1 MIENVLTNY
10 NIKFT
15 KSQLDHDLK
24 ISKSKLYYNIYNNKI
39 SEPLHKFWF
48 SVPNI
53 KYSNN
58 YSDFK
63 TIRFL
68 MNNKNENIS
77 KLINYIKDIGD
88 YMVEKLSPIF
98 SNVSIDYPWKESTQ
112 YPYIFTF
119 FTNTNT
125 VFIDSSGNELKYESI
140 NYNDLTYSIIF
151 EISSIRIIPI
161 ILDKTETYTMKL
173 NLVLILIKEDE
184 KKDLKKFSFT
194 NLINS
199 TNSTNSTNSINT
211 TNNYN
216 ESINTNSNIPFNKVS
231 NQMRLPFINDITGG
245 FTLNKIDRKNTSEIN
260 QSQAQ
265 TSTTKLMINTEEI
278 LKAINGLKKVEIKK
292 ELSDDLYNKNEDN
305 NSQINMEYI
314 EKKNSLKKV
323 KTKEKSLLKNLQK
336 KKKKK
341 KKETENIIDIDNEL
355 EKEFE
360 KVI

>member
-48 SVPNI
+48 SVSNI

-77 KLINYIKDIGD
+77 RLINYIKDIGD
-88 YMVEKLSPIF
+88 YMVEKLSPTFENI
-98 SNVSIDYPWKESTQ
+98 SIDYPWKESTQ

-125 VFIDSSGNELKYESI
+125 IFIDSSGNELKYDSI
-140 NYNDLTYSIIF
+140 NYNDFTYSIIF
-151 EISSIRIIPI
+151 EIASIRIIPI

-184 KKDLKKFSFT
+184 KKDLKKFSF
-194 NLINS
+194 INS
-199 TNSTNSTNSINT
+199 TNLTNLTNLTNSTNI
-211 TNNYN
+211 YN
-216 ESINTNSNIPFNKVS
+216 DSINTNHNISYNKAS
-231 NQMRLPFINDITGG
+231 NQMRLPFINDISGG
-245 FTLNKIDRKNTSEIN
+245 FTLNKIDRVNTSGIN
-260 QSQAQ
+260 KSQAQ

-292 ELSDDLYNKNEDN
+292 ELTEDLDDKNEDN
-305 NSQINMEYI
+305 NSQINIEYI

-336 KKKKK
+336 KKKNK
-341 KKETENIIDIDNEL
+341 KKEIENIIDIDNEL
-355 EKEFE
+355 EREFE